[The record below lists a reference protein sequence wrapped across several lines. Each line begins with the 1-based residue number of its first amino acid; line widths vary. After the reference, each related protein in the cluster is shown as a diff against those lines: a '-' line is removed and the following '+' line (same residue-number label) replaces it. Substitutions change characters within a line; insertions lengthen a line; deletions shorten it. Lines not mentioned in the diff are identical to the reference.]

1 MTDNERVQI
10 LQTEVV
16 DAVNRSRLPLG
27 VKALVLENTLLKIN
41 AAMETAKNVQSN
53 EEPQETP
60 AE

>member
-16 DAVNRSRLPLG
+16 EAVNRSRLPLG
-27 VKALVLENTLLKIN
+27 VKALVLENALLKVT
-41 AAMETAKNVQSN
+41 AAMADVRHPHND
-53 EEPQETP
+53 EPQEPP